1 MNIYVYKKNMEY
13 TKSCQYFNDTY
24 QDNHVFRINHAQIQ
38 TMIQQELKKAIQEH
52 VKQQSENKDKT
63 ETITSNTKKNTSTST
78 NITDP
83 IQRHDAIG
91 KNTKNSHTKD
101 NECNENTRVCSGLIH
116 GEEHD
121 EKIDSLLLFAADMVK
136 KWLGYDNNIKYMS

>member
-1 MNIYVYKKNMEY
+1 MEY

-24 QDNHVFRINHAQIQ
+24 HAQIQ

-78 NITDP
+78 NITDH
-83 IQRHDAIG
+83 IQRHDVIG
-91 KNTKNSHTKD
+91 KNTTNSHA
-101 NECNENTRVCSGLIH
+101 ENTRVCSGFMR

-136 KWLGYDNNIKYMS
+136 KWLGYDNDIKYRS